1 MFSPPFTLLHPY
13 NILEYDEMFAQ
24 IESVDTHDQAKPN
37 KPEAEE
43 QLRLIRR
50 VGCVAVACQ
59 RHAFEAYNPMTQQA
73 ASVYDMLLHGQVR
86 LIEGQ
91 DIGYASAENFESRL
105 VQMAFDADKSLPP
118 EYRQLF
124 W

>member
-1 MFSPPFTLLHPY
+1 
-13 NILEYDEMFAQ
+13 
-24 IESVDTHDQAKPN
+24 
-37 KPEAEE
+37 
-43 QLRLIRR
+43 
-50 VGCVAVACQ
+50 
-59 RHAFEAYNPMTQQA
+59 
-73 ASVYDMLLHGQVR
+73 MLLHGQVR

-105 VQMAFDADKSLPP
+105 VQMAFEADKSLPP